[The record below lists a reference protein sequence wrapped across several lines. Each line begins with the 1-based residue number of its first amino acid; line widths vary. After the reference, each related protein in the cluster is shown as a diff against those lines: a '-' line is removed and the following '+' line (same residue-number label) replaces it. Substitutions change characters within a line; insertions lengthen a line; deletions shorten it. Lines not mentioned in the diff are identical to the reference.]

1 MLQGGGVQRIKQTG
15 PHIKDN
21 MRRAIGVWAA
31 ERIAVGVVEDN
42 RVVGQ
47 LRTYPEAGSNPN
59 ALQGMPSET
68 IVERICDVIAEVSA
82 GQAIDGVGIGFP
94 GIIRQ
99 GLVEESP
106 NLQQVKGLN
115 LRAAVSS
122 ALANSGVQ
130 APVYV
135 WNDADAMAAGVAA
148 TRGYLDRL
156 VRVWTLGT
164 GVGFGR
170 YPWTDGVWEGGHCVV
185 TLDPKESFCGCG
197 GQGHLEGI
205 VGHRSMRLR
214 FLDMEPDEVFANA
227 RTGEPRCSDF
237 MKMWH
242 RALAAG
248 TATSI
253 HLDGGG
259 KFFFGGPNAR
269 FLELPLL
276 SQYVHEMVKMSP
288 LQNYAFEIFSS
299 SDDIGVIGAA
309 VNTNQAEA
317 GL

>member
-1 MLQGGGVQRIKQTG
+1 
-15 PHIKDN
+15 

-31 ERIAVGVVEDN
+31 EHIAVGLVEDN
-42 RVVGQ
+42 KVAGR
-47 LRTYPEAGSNPN
+47 LHTYPRAGSDPN
-59 ALQGMPSET
+59 ALQGMPSEL
-68 IVERICDVIAEVSA
+68 IVERICEVITEVRA
-82 GQAIDGVGIGFP
+82 GQELDAVGIGFP
-94 GIIRQ
+94 GIIRH

-106 NLQQVKGLN
+106 NLHQVKGLN
-115 LRAAVSS
+115 LRAALSA
-122 ALANSGVQ
+122 ALANCGIQ
-130 APVYV
+130 APVRV

-148 TRGYLDRL
+148 TRGYLDRF

-170 YPWTDGVWEGGHCVV
+170 YPWSEGVWEGGHCVV
-185 TLDPKESFCGCG
+185 TLDPKEYFCGCG

-205 VGHRSMRLR
+205 VGQRSMRLR

-227 RTGEPRCSDF
+227 RAGDSRCSEF
-237 MKMWH
+237 VKLWH

-269 FLELPLL
+269 FLEVSLL
-276 SQYVHEMVKMSP
+276 NQYVDEMVKMSP
-288 LQNYAFEIFSS
+288 LQNYVFEIFSS
-299 SDDIGVIGAA
+299 SDDVGVIGAA
-309 VNTNQAEA
+309 VNSNQAEA
-317 GL
+317 GV

>member
-1 MLQGGGVQRIKQTG
+1 
-15 PHIKDN
+15 

-31 ERIAVGVVEDN
+31 EHIAVGLVEDN
-42 RVVGQ
+42 EVVGQ
-47 LRTYPEAGSNPN
+47 LRTYPEAGADPN
-59 ALQGMPSET
+59 ALQGMPSEMV
-68 IVERICDVIAEVSA
+68 VERISEVITEVRA
-82 GQAIDGVGIGFP
+82 GQKIDAVGIGFP
-94 GIIRQ
+94 GMIRQ

-115 LRAAVSS
+115 LEAAIS
-122 ALANSGVQ
+122 AALLNSGVS

-148 TRGYLDRL
+148 TRGYLDKF

-170 YPWTDGVWEGGHCVV
+170 YPWAEGAWEGGHCVV
-185 TLDPKESFCGCG
+185 SLDPKECFCGCG

-227 RTGEPRCSDF
+227 RVGEPRCSEF
-237 MKMWH
+237 VKMWH

-276 SQYVHEMVKMSP
+276 NQYVHEMVTMSP
-288 LQNYAFEIFSS
+288 LQNYVFEIFSS

-309 VNTNQAEA
+309 VNTHHADTRVQAA
-317 GL
+317 R

>member
-1 MLQGGGVQRIKQTG
+1 
-15 PHIKDN
+15 

-31 ERIAVGVVEDN
+31 EHIVVGLVEDN
-42 RVVGQ
+42 KVVGP
-47 LRTYPEAGSNPN
+47 LHTYPEEGADPN
-59 ALQGMPSET
+59 ALQGMPSEI
-68 IVERICDVIAEVSA
+68 IVERMCEVIAQVRA
-82 GQAIDGVGIGFP
+82 GETIDAVGIGFP

-115 LRAAVSS
+115 LRVAVSS
-122 ALANSGVQ
+122 ALANSGIL

-148 TRGYLDRL
+148 TRGFLDRF

-170 YPWTDGVWEGGHCVV
+170 YPLTDGVWEGGHCVV
-185 TLDPKESFCGCG
+185 TLDPKEGFCGCG

-214 FLDMEPDEVFANA
+214 FLDIEPDEVFANA
-227 RTGEPRCSDF
+227 RTGDARCSEF
-237 MKMWH
+237 VKMWH
-242 RALAAG
+242 RALAAA

-253 HLDGGG
+253 HMDGGG
-259 KFFFGGPNAR
+259 KFFFGGPNAK
-269 FLELPLL
+269 FLELALL
-276 SQYVHEMVKMSP
+276 NQYVSDMVKMSP
-288 LQNYAFEIFSS
+288 LQNYVFEIFSS

-309 VNTNQAEA
+309 VNTNQS
-317 GL
+317 

>member
-1 MLQGGGVQRIKQTG
+1 
-15 PHIKDN
+15 
-21 MRRAIGVWAA
+21 MRKAIGVWAA
-31 ERIAVGVVEDN
+31 EHIAIGLVEDN
-42 RVVGQ
+42 KVSGR
-47 LRTYPEAGSNPN
+47 LRTYPDEGSDPH
-59 ALQGMPSET
+59 ALHGMPSET
-68 IVERICDVIAEVSA
+68 MVAHMCEVITEVAA
-82 GQAIDGVGIGFP
+82 GQTVEAVGIGFP

-115 LRAAVSS
+115 LRDALSS
-122 ALANSGVQ
+122 ALANSGIV

-135 WNDADAMAAGVAA
+135 GNDADAMAAGVAA
-148 TRGYLDRL
+148 THGYLDRF
-156 VRVWTLGT
+156 VRVWTLGS

-170 YPWTDGVWEGGHCVV
+170 YPWTDGVWEGGHCVI
-185 TLDPKESFCGCG
+185 TLDPRESFCGCG

-227 RTGEPRCSDF
+227 RAGEPRCSEF
-237 MKMWH
+237 VRMWH

-259 KFFFGGPNAR
+259 KFFFGGPNAKY
-269 FLELPLL
+269 LDVGLL
-276 SQYVHEMVKMSP
+276 HQFVADMVKMSP
-288 LQNYAFEIFSS
+288 LQSYVFEVFSS
-299 SDDIGVIGAA
+299 TDEIGVIGAA
-309 VNTNQAEA
+309 VNTNHAA
-317 GL
+317 TAA